1 MDKIAI
7 ILTDSQGSLRY

>member
-7 ILTDSQGSLRY
+7 

>member
-7 ILTDSQGSLRY
+7 IDLMYR

>member
-7 ILTDSQGSLRY
+7 WDFTR

>member
-7 ILTDSQGSLRY
+7 TIDSPR